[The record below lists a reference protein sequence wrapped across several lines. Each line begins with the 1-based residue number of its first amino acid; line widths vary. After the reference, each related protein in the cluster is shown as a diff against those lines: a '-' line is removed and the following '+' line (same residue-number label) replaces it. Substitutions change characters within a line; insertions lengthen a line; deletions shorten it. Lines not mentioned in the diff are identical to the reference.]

1 MQFRLEI
8 PDNPRVSPH
17 SHSGDAGAFSNQF
30 FMQFH
35 IFLLTMLE
43 NRLH

>member
-1 MQFRLEI
+1 MQFRLKI

-17 SHSGDAGAFSNQF
+17 FHLGDAGAFSNQF
-30 FMQFH
+30 FLQFR
-35 IFLLTMLE
+35 IFPLTMLE